1 MSIKIS
7 PQQPRRGDSR
17 KATVGVS
24 LFSKAS
30 FLILSLSLSL
40 RSMGVIFFV
49 GMFNLHSFRPRTIF
63 DEDEESL
70 TELSNT
76 NDDDYVNMIK
86 YGQLFE
92 LRRKCSLAQC
102 PTSMTNEASSL
113 YLFQN
118 IERILHSMDIDDDFA
133 LPAIKKTE
141 GWKRSISR
149 QKIVEVSMIFG
160 QVLLLTLFF

>member
-1 MSIKIS
+1 MWECLTY
-7 PQQPRRGDSR
+7 
-17 KATVGVS
+17 TV
-24 LFSKAS
+24 
-30 FLILSLSLSL
+30 
-40 RSMGVIFFV
+40 
-49 GMFNLHSFRPRTIF
+49 HSVRPRTIF

-92 LRRKCSLAQC
+92 LRRKSSLAQC

-118 IERILHSMDIDDDFA
+118 IERILHTMDIDDDFA

-141 GWKRSISR
+141 GCKRSISR
-149 QKIVEVSMIFG
+149 QKKIEVSMIFG
-160 QVLLLTLFF
+160 QVLLLTFFFIYRGRKFYHDFKSKRSSFFGARFRKVV

>member
-1 MSIKIS
+1 
-7 PQQPRRGDSR
+7 
-17 KATVGVS
+17 
-24 LFSKAS
+24 
-30 FLILSLSLSL
+30 
-40 RSMGVIFFV
+40 MGVIFFV

-160 QVLLLTLFF
+160 QVLLLTFFF

>member
-1 MSIKIS
+1 MWECLTY
-7 PQQPRRGDSR
+7 
-17 KATVGVS
+17 TV
-24 LFSKAS
+24 
-30 FLILSLSLSL
+30 
-40 RSMGVIFFV
+40 
-49 GMFNLHSFRPRTIF
+49 HSVRPRTIF

-92 LRRKCSLAQC
+92 LRRKSSLAQC

-118 IERILHSMDIDDDFA
+118 IERILHSMDIDDG
-133 LPAIKKTE
+133 IKKNLK
-141 GWKRSISR
+141 GGK
-149 QKIVEVSMIFG
+149 G
-160 QVLLLTLFF
+160 QYPDKK

>member
-1 MSIKIS
+1 
-7 PQQPRRGDSR
+7 
-17 KATVGVS
+17 
-24 LFSKAS
+24 
-30 FLILSLSLSL
+30 
-40 RSMGVIFFV
+40 MGVIFFV
-49 GMFNLHSFRPRTIF
+49 GMFNLHSVRPRTIF

-92 LRRKCSLAQC
+92 LRRKSSLAQC

-133 LPAIKKTE
+133 LPVLKKKTE

-149 QKIVEVSMIFG
+149 QKIIEVSMIFV
-160 QVLLLTLFF
+160 QVLLLTFFFLQR

>member
-1 MSIKIS
+1 
-7 PQQPRRGDSR
+7 
-17 KATVGVS
+17 
-24 LFSKAS
+24 
-30 FLILSLSLSL
+30 
-40 RSMGVIFFV
+40 MGVIFFV
-49 GMFNLHSFRPRTIF
+49 GMFNLHSVRPRTIF

-133 LPAIKKTE
+133 LPVLKKKLK
-141 GWKRSISR
+141 GGK
-149 QKIVEVSMIFG
+149 G
-160 QVLLLTLFF
+160 QYPDKK